1 MKQLIS
7 KNQDLTATLGAT
19 RNGPMT
25 VFLISDAALNNLPSD
40 TFKHFTSNYNLILE
54 VNTHRYCIA

>member
-7 KNQDLTATLGAT
+7 KIQDLMATLGAT

-40 TFKHFTSNYNLILE
+40 TFEHFLSNYNLILE
-54 VNTHRYCIA
+54 VNI

>member
-7 KNQDLTATLGAT
+7 KNQDLMATLNAT

-40 TFKHFTSNYNLILE
+40 TFKHFTANYNLILE
-54 VNTHRYCIA
+54 VNTHRYCIV

>member
-7 KNQDLTATLGAT
+7 KNQDLMATLSAT

-25 VFLISDAALNNLPSD
+25 VFLISDAALNIIPSD
-40 TFKHFTSNYNLILE
+40 TFEQFTSNYNLILE
-54 VNTHRYCIA
+54 VNAHRYCIV